1 MENST
6 SSWLKMIRVMTAPER
21 AMATRFPMEGGRFW
35 VLDCMIRG
43 GRIVSLCMEVVAM
56 VGPGAG
62 GGCGAFVLRE
72 EEKEGEGDT
81 ISLSI
86 ALDELRVRKLF

>member
-1 MENST
+1 
-6 SSWLKMIRVMTAPER
+6 MIRVITAPER

-62 GGCGAFVLRE
+62 GGCGVFVLVVARE